1 MRRVFGIFT
10 FLALPA
16 MAGSA
21 FAADGAAALAEGEA
35 AVVVAIEA
43 EVDAGVEAA
52 IEAQADLTPKLPI
65 VDPNTVT
72 LDEFLWT
79 KRPIVVFADAEAD
92 PRFVEQL
99 LFLEADVQELLLRDA
114 VILLDTAP
122 KDRSDLR
129 KKLRP
134 RGFMLALIDKDGEVK
149 LRKPAPWTVRE
160 ITRSIDKW
168 PTRQQEIRV
177 ELGKE

>member
-1 MRRVFGIFT
+1 MRRVLG
-10 FLALPA
+10 FLALLVLP
-16 MAGSA
+16 G
-21 FAADGAAALAEGEA
+21 FGLAAE
-35 AVVVAIEA
+35 
-43 EVDAGVEAA
+43 
-52 IEAQADLTPKLPI
+52 EAQKPLLPI
-65 VDPNTVT
+65 ATAAEAT
-72 LDEFLWT
+72 LEEFLWV

-92 PRFVEQL
+92 PRFAEQL
-99 LFLEADVQELLLRDA
+99 RFLEADIEELILRDV
-114 VILLDTAP
+114 VILLDTDP
-122 KDRSDLR
+122 KARSELR

-168 PTRQQEIRV
+168 PSRQQEIRV